1 MKQWIDV
8 QDQSAVAV
16 VRRFA
21 QRLATRHDW
30 PKLRVDELAIVATE
44 ATTNILRYAGKGR
57 VLIDAL
63 PEPEGD
69 QIVMVF
75 TDRGPGISDL
85 DNMLQDGVSSG
96 DSAGLGLGAIKR
108 LSNTFDIFT
117 GPEIGTTIVCSF
129 TKGAAAPTYGVDA
142 IGLRVCHPNER
153 VCGDHFLLRQTPKA
167 TDVLICDGLGHGP
180 EADAAGQEVVQTVL
194 HSRASNSEPGAVMGE
209 VTEKLVGKRGAVA
222 ALVHIEQA
230 PSQMTLRY
238 AALGNIATLRVR
250 GGEIKRLPVRD
261 GRIGARSTRGYE
273 ESFDLEPGDLLI
285 LHSDGLRTLR
295 DGFLPQG
302 LLHKS
307 PLLIAGFLLERAFR
321 GRDDASIVVLRIARE
336 AVR

>member
-8 QDQSAVAV
+8 QDQSAIAV

-21 QRLATRHDW
+21 QRLATRHGW

-57 VLIDAL
+57 VLINAM
-63 PEPEGD
+63 PEPEGE

-85 DNMLQDGVSSG
+85 DNMIQDGVSSG
-96 DSAGLGLGAIKR
+96 DSAGLGLGAIQR
-108 LSNTFDIFT
+108 LSNSFDIFS
-117 GPEIGTTIVCSF
+117 GPETGTTIVCSF
-129 TKGAAAPTYGVDA
+129 TKGDAAPGYGIDA

-180 EADAAGQEVVQTVL
+180 EADAAGQEVREAVL

-209 VTEKLVGKRGAVA
+209 VTEQLVGKRGAVA
-222 ALVHIEQA
+222 ALVHIAQPE
-230 PSQMTLRY
+230 MTLRY

-250 GGEIKRLPVRD
+250 GDEIKRLPVRD
-261 GRIGARSTRGYE
+261 GRIGARTTRGYE
-273 ESFDLEPGDLLI
+273 ESFDLEPGDLII

-295 DGFLPQG
+295 DNFLPQG

-307 PLLIAGFLLERAFR
+307 PLLIAGYLLDRAFR
-321 GRDDASIVVLRIARE
+321 GRDDASIVVLRVARE
-336 AVR
+336 TLR

>member
-8 QDQSAVAV
+8 QDQSAIAV
-16 VRRFA
+16 VRRYA
-21 QRLATRHDW
+21 QRLAARHGW
-30 PKLRVDELAIVATE
+30 PKLRIEELAIVATE

-57 VLIDAL
+57 VLINAM

-75 TDRGPGISDL
+75 TDRGPGISDM
-85 DNMLQDGVSSG
+85 DNMFLDGVSSG
-96 DSAGLGLGAIKR
+96 DSAGLGLGAIQR
-108 LSNTFDIFT
+108 LSNKFDIFS
-117 GPEIGTTIVCSF
+117 GPETGTTIVCSF
-129 TKGAAAPTYGVDA
+129 TKGTVSSDSRIEA
-142 IGLRVCHPNER
+142 IGLRVCHPTER
-153 VCGDHFLLRQTPKA
+153 VCGDNFLLRQTPAA

-180 EADAAGQEVVQTVL
+180 EAAVASQEVLDAVL
-194 HSRASNSEPGAVMGE
+194 HSRASNTEPGAVMGE
-209 VTEKLVGKRGAVA
+209 VTDALVGKRGAVA
-222 ALVHIEQA
+222 ALVHIAQ
-230 PSQMTLRY
+230 PQMTLRY

-273 ESFDLEPGDLLI
+273 ESFDLEPNDLLI

-295 DGFLPQG
+295 DNFLPQG

-307 PLLIAGFLLERAFR
+307 PHLIAGYLLDRAFR
-321 GRDDASIVVLRIARE
+321 GRDDASIVVIRVARE
-336 AVR
+336 ALR